1 MWCCGFK
8 PVRCT
13 IKNLEDRFA
22 KQEQELPD
30 RFDAFKSNVT
40 SQLEEKISKSV
51 ILDNSKNANE
61 DKEIDKRKNNMI
73 IYRVPEVTASSA
85 EKEMKQTW
93 FMLQNYWRMFFR

>member
-1 MWCCGFK
+1 M
-8 PVRCT
+8 
-13 IKNLEDRFA
+13 EDGFA

-40 SQLEEKISKSV
+40 SQQEEKISKSV

-61 DKEIDKRKNNMI
+61 DKEIDTRKNNMI

-85 EKEMKQTW
+85 DERNEADLVYVTD
-93 FMLQNYWRMFFR
+93 YWRMFFR